1 MTVVLV
7 TWADGGKRKM
17 ITEEKANGDEYD
29 AMRVVV
35 GALEKFSVPDR
46 QRILR
51 YVSEKLDLAAAPAA
65 PASPHGD
72 VLQEASAASAG
83 TGALTDIKTFI
94 ERKSPTS
101 DAQFTAAVAYY
112 YRFEAPQS
120 ARKDSINADD
130 LQDAC
135 RKVGRHRFRRPAQTL
150 VNAHSQGLLD
160 KSGDRGSYTLSTV
173 GENLVAVAL
182 PASGTPAPAR
192 NRSKRNVR
200 GTAKRKARKA
210 R

>member
-1 MTVVLV
+1 M
-7 TWADGGKRKM
+7 AG
-17 ITEEKANGDEYD
+17 EEEVETDEYD
-29 AMRVVV
+29 ALRIIV
-35 GALEKFSVPDR
+35 GALEKFSAPDR

-51 YVSEKLDLAAAPAA
+51 YVSEKLGLTTGPTATAMRNSGDLPEPSTAP
-65 PASPHGD
+65 
-72 VLQEASAASAG
+72 VSAAGGS
-83 TGALTDIKTFI
+83 LDIKTFI
-94 ERKSPTS
+94 ENKNPTS

-112 YRFEAPQS
+112 YRFEAPQN

-150 VNAHSQGLLD
+150 VNAHNQGMLD

-182 PASGTPAPAR
+182 PASGAPAPGRTRAKRTAR
-192 NRSKRNVR
+192 A
-200 GTAKRKARKA
+200 GAKRKIRKA

>member
-1 MTVVLV
+1 M
-7 TWADGGKRKM
+7 AA
-17 ITEEKANGDEYD
+17 EEKTDGDEYD
-29 AMRVVV
+29 AMRAVV

-51 YVSEKLDLAAAPAA
+51 YVSEKLGFSAAPAA
-65 PASPHGD
+65 PAARHGD
-72 VLQEASAASAG
+72 VSQETTSAAPAAVGDS
-83 TGALTDIKTFI
+83 TDIKAFI

-135 RKVGRHRFRRPAQTL
+135 RKVGRPRFHRPAQTL

-160 KSGDRGSYTLSTV
+160 KSGDRGSYTLSTI

-200 GTAKRKARKA
+200 GTARRKARKA

>member
-1 MTVVLV
+1 MT
-7 TWADGGKRKM
+7 A
-17 ITEEKANGDEYD
+17 EERTDEDEYD

-51 YVSEKLDLAAAPAA
+51 YVSEKLGLAAAPAA
-65 PASPHGD
+65 PASRHGD
-72 VLQEASAASAG
+72 VSQEASAALAAAG
-83 TGALTDIKTFI
+83 GSTDIKTFI
-94 ERKSPTS
+94 DRKSPTS

-135 RKVGRHRFRRPAQTL
+135 RKVGRHRFHRPAQTL

-182 PASGTPAPAR
+182 PASGPQAPAR
-192 NRSKRNVR
+192 NRSKRNAR
-200 GTAKRKARKA
+200 GSAKRKAR
-210 R
+210 